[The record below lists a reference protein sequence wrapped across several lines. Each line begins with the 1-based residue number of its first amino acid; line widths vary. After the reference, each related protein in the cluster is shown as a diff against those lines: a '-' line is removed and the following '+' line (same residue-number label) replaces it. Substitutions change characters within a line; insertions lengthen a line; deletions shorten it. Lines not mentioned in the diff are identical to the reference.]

1 MYAYGFRFFFT
12 PLFTVLFTFPSQYWF
27 TIGLPILFSLAGW
40 TPRILT
46 GLLVSRHTQ
55 VPDETADKYPYGT
68 VTLCGPASQPV
79 PVFSVIHMSGP
90 TTPHMPKHTRFG
102 LFPFRSPL
110 LRESIFLSLSAGNKM
125 FQFPAYAH
133 DLSHVP
139 CLQHGG
145 FPHSDTCG
153 SNLVCRSPH
162 FFAACRV
169 LHRSWKPR
177 HPPYALFSLFSR
189 IFCSR
194 RNRSPYYP
202 FFLIQTALFFTSLSF
217 SQFFQ

>member
-1 MYAYGFRFFFT
+1 
-12 PLFTVLFTFPSQYWF
+12 
-27 TIGLPILFSLAGW
+27 
-40 TPRILT
+40 
-46 GLLVSRHTQ
+46 
-55 VPDETADKYPYGT
+55 
-68 VTLCGPASQPV
+68 
-79 PVFSVIHMSGP
+79 MSGP

-189 IFCSR
+189 IFALVEIVVRITLFSNTDCS
-194 RNRSPYYP
+194 
-202 FFLIQTALFFTSLSF
+202 FFLPLYLFPNSF
-217 SQFFQ
+217 NERKTGGITPYMSTIPDKTQS

>member
-1 MYAYGFRFFFT
+1 
-12 PLFTVLFTFPSQYWF
+12 
-27 TIGLPILFSLAGW
+27 
-40 TPRILT
+40 
-46 GLLVSRHTQ
+46 
-55 VPDETADKYPYGT
+55 
-68 VTLCGPASQPV
+68 
-79 PVFSVIHMSGP
+79 
-90 TTPHMPKHTRFG
+90 
-102 LFPFRSPL
+102 
-110 LRESIFLSLSAGNKM
+110 M

-202 FFLIQTALFFTSLSF
+202 FSLIQTALFFYLSIFFPILSMNVKPGDNPRICLQYQTRRNPKKTAVADSSKKEVFQPHLPVRLPCYDLAPVTGFALGRSLRSRTSGTPGSHGLTGGVYKARERIHRAMADARLLANPTSW
-217 SQFFQ
+217 SRVADSNPNWDMI